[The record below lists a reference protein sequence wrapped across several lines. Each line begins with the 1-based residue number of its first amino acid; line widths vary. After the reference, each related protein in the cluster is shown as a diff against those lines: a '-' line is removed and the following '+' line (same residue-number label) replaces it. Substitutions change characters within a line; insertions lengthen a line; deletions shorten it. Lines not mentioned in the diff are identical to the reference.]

1 MGNVVVATI
10 AVILFV
16 CGMALIGLSFGFP
29 DPVLPIMFVGGILL
43 IAIAIGVP
51 PWLMDKLEG

>member
-1 MGNVVVATI
+1 MGNTVAATI

-16 CGMALIGLSFGFP
+16 CGVALIGLSFGYP

-43 IAIAIGVP
+43 VAIAIGVP
-51 PWLMDKLEG
+51 RWLLDKLDG